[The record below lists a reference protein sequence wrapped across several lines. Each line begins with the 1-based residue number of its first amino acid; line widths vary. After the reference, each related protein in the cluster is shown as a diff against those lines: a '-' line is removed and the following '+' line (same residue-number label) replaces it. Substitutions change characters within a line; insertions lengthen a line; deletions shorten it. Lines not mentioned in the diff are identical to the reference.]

1 MSRTSRVVAPVAI
14 LTLAFSAL
22 GIPAAQAAD
31 PVVIDVVSINDF
43 HGRLEASAPAAG
55 AAVLGGMV
63 NSFRAAN
70 PNTAFVAAGDLIGAS
85 TFTSYIQQDQ
95 PTIDVMNQIGLDV
108 SALGN
113 HEFDQGRDDVDNR
126 VIPNSNFDWV
136 AANIYDTATG
146 QPAYQ
151 EYSIVEFGGVSVAF
165 VGGITEELPSLV
177 SPAGIATL
185 EVRPLVAEVNR
196 VADALSDGNAAN
208 GEADVVVLMVH
219 EGAATATLGA
229 MTDDSPFG
237 RIVNGANANIDAIM
251 GAHTHLRYDF
261 DIPIAGTDRTRPVYS
276 SGQYSEAYG
285 RLALSVDP
293 DSGEIL
299 SINATVAA
307 LTGFAPDPA
316 VAAIVADAVA
326 VARVAGSAKVGDI
339 TADFNRGI
347 QTSGSENRGA
357 ESTLGNFVADV
368 QLWATQPQ
376 GAEIAFM
383 NPGGLR
389 ADLKYALNPA
399 TPGDGTGV
407 VTFSEAAGVQPFAN
421 TLVTMQLTT
430 EQLKAVL
437 EQQWQPA
444 GAARPFLKLGVSNS
458 LDYTYD
464 PAGAAGDRIRSIV
477 VNGAVAAPGE
487 VFTVVVNSFL
497 ASGGDNFGAFVGG
510 ANKTDSGKIDLQSM
524 VDYFV
529 ANPVASPDLTQRS
542 VGVTVSPADADGY
555 SAGDQVT
562 LTLSSLLFTRDG
574 ARAGTAVVSSGGVDL
589 GSAVIDPTIV
599 DTTDEVGRA
608 VVTITIPEGTRAGTL
623 PLTVTVPESGTTASV
638 VLTTT
643 FIPEQIVNL
652 TLPTISGTAKAG
664 RVLTA
669 TGGTWSVEGPTLAYQ
684 WLRNG
689 VAIPGATSATYRVTS
704 ADAGAS
710 LTVAVTAS
718 KVDAVDAS
726 ATSAAKVVAKL
737 GTTVIAAPSQ
747 FLLRSGQSF
756 SVSAVV
762 IAEGGLR
769 PTGQVAIFDG
779 SRQVAVGT
787 VGSNGRVTV
796 TVPGLGRGIHLLTA
810 RYLGN
815 DQLEGDRSFA
825 VPVLVW

>member
-1 MSRTSRVVAPVAI
+1 MSRISRVIAPTAI
-14 LTLAFSAL
+14 LALALSSL
-22 GIPAAQAAD
+22 GMPAAYAAD
-31 PVVIDVVSINDF
+31 PVQIDVVSINDF

-136 AANIYDTATG
+136 AANIYDTTTG

-151 EYSIVEFGGVSVAF
+151 EYSIVEFGTVSVAF
-165 VGGITEELPSLV
+165 IGGITEELPSLV
-177 SPAGIATL
+177 SPDGIATL
-185 EVRPLVAEVNR
+185 DVRPLVPEVNR

-261 DIPIAGTDRTRPVYS
+261 DVPIAGTDRTRPVYS

-299 SINATVAA
+299 SINATVSV

-316 VAAIVADAVA
+316 VAAIVANAVA

-357 ESTLGNFVADV
+357 ESSLGNFVADV
-368 QLWATQPQ
+368 QLWATAPQ
-376 GAEIAFM
+376 GAQIAFM

-389 ADLKYALNPA
+389 ADLKYALNPV

-407 VTFSEAAGVQPFAN
+407 VTYSEAAGVQPFAN
-421 TLVTMQLTT
+421 TLVTMDLTT
-430 EQLKAVL
+430 EQIKAVL
-437 EQQWQPA
+437 EQQWQPS
-444 GAARPFLKLGVSNS
+444 GAARPFLKLGVSDS

-464 PAGAAGDRIRSIV
+464 PTAAVGNRIRTITVDGS
-477 VNGAVAAPGE
+477 VAAPGQ
-487 VFTVVVNSFL
+487 VFTIVVNSFL
-497 ASGGDNFGAFVGG
+497 AAGGDNFGAFVGG

-529 ANPVASPDLTQRS
+529 ANPVASPDLTGRS
-542 VGVTVSPADADGY
+542 VGVSLSAPDADGY

-574 ARAGTAVVSSGGVDL
+574 ARAGTAVVSANGVDL
-589 GSAVIDPTIV
+589 GSAVIDPAIV

-608 VVTITIPEGTRAGTL
+608 VVTITVPEGTREGTL

-638 VLTTT
+638 LLPTT
-643 FIPEQIVNL
+643 FIPEQMVNV
-652 TLPTISGTAKAG
+652 TPPTITGNPKVG
-664 RVLTA
+664 RTLTA
-669 TGGTWSVEGPTLAYQ
+669 TGGTWSAETPTLAFQ

-689 VAIPGATSATYRVTS
+689 VDIPGATAPTYRLVT
-704 ADAGAS
+704 ADAGAAI
-710 LTVAVTAS
+710 TVRATAS
-718 KVDAVDAS
+718 KVDFVDAS
-726 ATSAAKVVAKL
+726 ATSGALTVAKL
-737 GTTVIAAPSQ
+737 DSATIAAASQ
-747 FLLRSGQSF
+747 LFVRAGAPVTVNALVRGENG
-756 SVSAVV
+756 VPA
-762 IAEGGLR
+762 
-769 PTGQVAIFDG
+769 TGQVAVFDG
-779 SRQVAVGT
+779 RTQVATAT
-787 VGSNGRVTV
+787 VGANGRVTV
-796 TVPGLGRGIHLLTA
+796 TVPSLGRGIHLLTV

-815 DQLEGDRSFA
+815 AQLGGSTSNPFL
-825 VPVLVW
+825 VLAF